1 MRRIY
6 DDLRLSTFG
15 GGTSLCSGVRVRLRI
30 CSRGI
35 YSNLCSPRRVAARAT
50 VPHSGAGRPSGLI
63 ADPRLRTCVYRGVCS
78 DIRSTPGIYSS
89 LCSPRR
95 VADRDTIPRNG
106 AGDPSAL
113 ITDPCLHTAFIAV
126 CAPIFGVA
134 PVIVGIPAFTPI
146 CGALVELPFEPAC
159 IGAAVVVVMV

>member
-1 MRRIY
+1 MSRFY

-50 VPHSGAGRPSGLI
+50 VPHSGASHPSGLI

-89 LCSPRR
+89 LCSPKR

-113 ITDPCLHTAFIAV
+113 ITDPCLHTRVYRGVCSDIRGRSGNRRYPGIYPDLWCSDRIAV
-126 CAPIFGVA
+126 
-134 PVIVGIPAFTPI
+134 
-146 CGALVELPFEPAC
+146 
-159 IGAAVVVVMV
+159 